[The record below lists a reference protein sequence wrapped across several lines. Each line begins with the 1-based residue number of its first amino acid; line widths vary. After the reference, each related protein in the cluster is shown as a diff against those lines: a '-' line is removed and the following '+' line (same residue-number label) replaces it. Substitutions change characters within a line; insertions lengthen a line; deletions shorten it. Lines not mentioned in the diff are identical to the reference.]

1 MKKKKSLWNIFLIP
15 ILIIVFVQGAVP
27 FLTLIFS
34 GIRSNMEN
42 AVIGLDSHTVENRKV
57 VLENDM
63 IEQWSSVYKESDSLS
78 SALTKVLSN
87 HQMDMQGFM
96 GSGKVQEEYLETVFY
111 DMVEVLQYNSTSG
124 IFLVLG
130 NDGDTD
136 SEGEYKGFWVRDS
149 DPQTKT
155 ASRTDLL
162 MERGSKVLSQN
173 MSISLDTSWH
183 TDFHFQGNGKRDA
196 DDFFYQPYITA
207 ENYVDSRTSMK
218 NLGYWSKS
226 FILEDFYKDN
236 HKMITYSAPLVYD
249 KTVYGVLGIEVGVN
263 DLTKFFQVK
272 DLDSDLNAGFA
283 LVVDHGNGNYEGIA
297 GEGALYDAVSRDGS
311 DFVLEEPVQENLRLV
326 QGAAIGK
333 QQIYGLVSNL
343 ELYSRNVPY
352 EDTQWALCGFVT
364 EDSVYG
370 LISDVY
376 ERILG
381 AILGSALMAVIL
393 VYFLVQYTTEP
404 VYHLVESVRGGVKG
418 IHGFQKSGIQEL
430 DELHKVIENL
440 TDAQMQTENQLL
452 EEKERYRIAVE
463 SSQDA
468 FFTYKCKEKLLEIVN
483 SKGNDG
489 VWDCGKHP
497 EFLDNDSIHPAD
509 KAKLVNAVKSS
520 DGVLDVD
527 FRLQHANG
535 EFQWVNLSGSITFD
549 ENKERSRVVGCIHNV
564 HQHKLLEQAQKRKQ
578 IYDSITSFYRL
589 GSGLEVVE
597 TLCRDDPEGVLVLL
611 EIQQF
616 SKIDERYGL
625 IFGDIILE
633 QFAGLLAKRFQEDGL
648 NGGIY
653 IRAGA
658 DQMLVWLPVCT
669 TGPVV
674 RSVQRLETDFGALT
688 DEKHLSLSLK
698 CGIAATGSRNSLSE
712 ALEQTKTA
720 LTAARHGKQEIIFY
734 EELSTEEKAC
744 AVDVAFAE
752 VASLERLKEM
762 TLSSIA
768 LNLFDRDG
776 DTSVVLDILALK
788 LQEKYHLTDIVITHF
803 NGEYMVNNLLYCW
816 KTWEK
821 KDGWDGMVHCSEK
834 QYQHFVETQE
844 MQQLLTSGESIRKEP
859 LIQPFTSGRN
869 DIVFHMTD
877 NGQYSGSI
885 VFRDIDQDVLEKKE
899 ECKCLEEISAII
911 QNRLNL
917 ERHDLSAK
925 AKSDFLARMSHE
937 IRTPMNG
944 IIGMT
949 EIALKDGQT
958 EERRIDCLRK
968 IEYSSEYLLGLIN
981 DILDMSKIESGKM
994 RLIEEKCNLMEMI
1007 QGLRPLLEAKLN
1019 ENNIQYIADIQLKN
1033 HWFLADSLRLNQVLV
1048 NLLGNALKYSKP
1060 DGHVWL
1066 TVRETE
1072 EEKGFSNLYFQV
1084 RDDGIGIAPENQQLI
1099 FRQFEQ
1105 ADNSDNA
1112 RKQGTGLGLAIS
1124 RRIVRMMDSDIKLES
1139 EPGKGSTFSFNVKL
1153 QPVSCE
1159 KTTVTSQ
1166 PEEIS
1171 FPGKRI
1177 LVVEDNELNME
1188 IICTILEGYKI
1199 LTEQAVNGKEAVYQM
1214 EKTAPGYYDMILMDI
1229 MMPEMDGLEAARA
1242 IRAMEREDCKTI
1254 PIYAMSANAFD
1265 EDVKRSLASGMNGH
1279 LSKPVNL
1286 QVLEKTLRKVLE
1298 RV

>member
-1 MKKKKSLWNIFLIP
+1 MKKKKSLLNIFLIP

-63 IEQWSSVYKESDSLS
+63 IEQWSSVNKESDNLS

-96 GSGKVQEEYLETVFY
+96 GSGRVQEEYLETVFY

-183 TDFHFQGNGKRDA
+183 TDFRFQGNGKRDA

-207 ENYVDSRTSMK
+207 ANYVDSRTSMA
-218 NLGYWSKS
+218 NLGYWSKP
-226 FILEDFYKDN
+226 FILEDFYMDN
-236 HKMITYSAPLVYD
+236 HKMITYSVPLVYG

-263 DLTKFFQVK
+263 DLTKYFPVK

-283 LVVDHGNGNYEGIA
+283 LVVDHGDGNYEGIA
-297 GEGALYDAVSRDGS
+297 GEGALYDAACRDGS
-311 DFVLEEPVQENLRLV
+311 DFVLAEPVQGNLRLV

-393 VYFLVQYTTEP
+393 VYFLVQYATEP

-418 IHGFQKSGIQEL
+418 IHGFQESGIQEL

-440 TDAQMQTENQLL
+440 TDTQMQTENQLL

-669 TGPVV
+669 TGPIV
-674 RSVQRLETDFGALT
+674 RSVQGLEKEFGALT

-698 CGIAATGSRNSLSE
+698 CGIAVTGSRNSLSE

-720 LTAARHGKQEIIFY
+720 LTAARHGKQEIMFY
-734 EELSTEEKAC
+734 EELSTVEKAC

-844 MQQLLTSGESIRKEP
+844 MQQLLTSGESIWKEP
-859 LIQPFTSGRN
+859 LIQPFASGRN

-1033 HWFLADSLRLNQVLV
+1033 HWFMADSLRLNQVLV
-1048 NLLGNALKYSKP
+1048 NLLGNALKYSRP

-1084 RDDGIGIAPENQQLI
+1084 RDDGIGIAPEKQQLI

-1105 ADNSDNA
+1105 ADNSENA

-1139 EPGKGSTFSFNVKL
+1139 EPGKGSSFSFNVKL
-1153 QPVSCE
+1153 QPVSGE

-1188 IICTILEGYKI
+1188 IICTILENYGIK
-1199 LTEQAVNGKEAVYQM
+1199 TEQAVNGKEAVRRM
-1214 EKTAPGYYDMILMDI
+1214 EESVPGYYDMIFMDI
-1229 MMPEMDGLEAARA
+1229 MMPEMDGLEATRT
-1242 IRAMEREDCKTI
+1242 IRNLDREDCKKI

-1286 QVLEKTLRKVLE
+1286 QVLEKTLQKVLG
-1298 RV
+1298 

>member
-15 ILIIVFVQGAVP
+15 ILIIVFVQGAIP

-78 SALTKVLSN
+78 SALTKVLSD

-183 TDFHFQGNGKRDA
+183 TDFRFQGNGKRAA

-207 ENYVDSRTSMK
+207 ENYVDSHTSME
-218 NLGYWSKS
+218 NLGYWSKP
-226 FILEDFYKDN
+226 FILEDFYMDN
-236 HKMITYSAPLVYD
+236 HKMITYSVPLVYD
-249 KTVYGVLGIEVGVN
+249 KIVYGVLGIEVGVN
-263 DLTKFFQVK
+263 DLAKYFPVK
-272 DLDSDLNAGFA
+272 DLDSNLNAGFA

-297 GEGALYDAVSRDGS
+297 GEGALYDAVSRDGR
-311 DFVLEEPVQENLRLV
+311 DFVLEEPEQGALRLA
-326 QGAAIGK
+326 QGATVGK
-333 QQIYGLVSNL
+333 QKIYGFVSNL

-440 TDAQMQTENQLL
+440 TDTQMQTENQLL

-669 TGPVV
+669 TGPIV
-674 RSVQRLETDFGALT
+674 RSVQGLEKEFGALT

-698 CGIAATGSRNSLSE
+698 CGIAVTGSRNSLSE

-720 LTAARHGKQEIIFY
+720 LTAARHGKQEIMFY
-734 EELSTEEKAC
+734 EELSTVEKAC

-844 MQQLLTSGESIRKEP
+844 MQQLLTSGESIWKEP
-859 LIQPFTSGRN
+859 LIQPFASGRN

-1033 HWFLADSLRLNQVLV
+1033 HWFMADSLRLNQVLV
-1048 NLLGNALKYSKP
+1048 NLLGNALKYSRP

-1084 RDDGIGIAPENQQLI
+1084 RDDGIGIAPEKQQLI

-1105 ADNSDNA
+1105 ADNSENA

-1139 EPGKGSTFSFNVKL
+1139 EPGKGSSFSFNVKL
-1153 QPVSCE
+1153 QPVSGE

-1188 IICTILEGYKI
+1188 IICTILENYGIK
-1199 LTEQAVNGKEAVYQM
+1199 TEQAVNGKEAVRRM
-1214 EKTAPGYYDMILMDI
+1214 EESVPGYYDMIFMDI
-1229 MMPEMDGLEAARA
+1229 MMPEMDGLEATRT
-1242 IRAMEREDCKTI
+1242 IRNLDREDCKKI

-1286 QVLEKTLRKVLE
+1286 QVLEKTLQKVLG
-1298 RV
+1298 

>member
-78 SALTKVLSN
+78 SALTKVLSD

-183 TDFHFQGNGKRDA
+183 TDFRFQGNGKRDA

-207 ENYVDSRTSMK
+207 ANYVDSRTSMA
-218 NLGYWSKS
+218 NLGYWSKP
-226 FILEDFYKDN
+226 FILEDFYMDN
-236 HKMITYSAPLVYD
+236 HKMITYSVPLVYG

-393 VYFLVQYTTEP
+393 VYFLVQYATEP

-418 IHGFQKSGIQEL
+418 IHGFQESGIQEL

-440 TDAQMQTENQLL
+440 TDTQMQTENQLL

-669 TGPVV
+669 TGPIV
-674 RSVQRLETDFGALT
+674 RSVQGLEKEFGALT

-698 CGIAATGSRNSLSE
+698 CGIAVTGSRNSLSE

-720 LTAARHGKQEIIFY
+720 LTAARHGKQEIMFY
-734 EELSTEEKAC
+734 EELSTVEKAC

-844 MQQLLTSGESIRKEP
+844 MQQLLTSGESIWKEP
-859 LIQPFTSGRN
+859 LIQPFASGRN

-885 VFRDIDQDVLEKKE
+885 VFQDIDQEVLEKKE

-968 IEYSSEYLLGLIN
+968 IEHSSEYLLGLIN

-1007 QGLRPLLEAKLN
+1007 QGLHPLLEAKLN

-1033 HWFLADSLRLNQVLV
+1033 HWFMADSLRLNQVLV
-1048 NLLGNALKYSKP
+1048 NLLGNALKYSRP

-1084 RDDGIGIAPENQQLI
+1084 RDDGIGIAPEKQQLI

-1105 ADNSDNA
+1105 ADNSENA

-1139 EPGKGSTFSFNVKL
+1139 EPGKGSSFSFNVKL
-1153 QPVSCE
+1153 QPVSGE

-1188 IICTILEGYKI
+1188 IICTILENYGIK
-1199 LTEQAVNGKEAVYQM
+1199 TEQAVNGKEAVRRM
-1214 EKTAPGYYDMILMDI
+1214 EESVPGYYDMIFMDI
-1229 MMPEMDGLEAARA
+1229 MMPEMDGLEATRT
-1242 IRAMEREDCKTI
+1242 IRNLDREDCKKI

-1286 QVLEKTLRKVLE
+1286 QVLEKTLQKVLG
-1298 RV
+1298 

>member
-27 FLTLIFS
+27 FLSLIFS

-96 GSGKVQEEYLETVFY
+96 GSGRVQEEYLETVFY

-218 NLGYWSKS
+218 NLGYWSKP

-393 VYFLVQYTTEP
+393 VYFLVQYATEP

-418 IHGFQKSGIQEL
+418 IHGFQESGIQEL

-440 TDAQMQTENQLL
+440 TDTQMQTENQLL

-669 TGPVV
+669 TGPIV
-674 RSVQRLETDFGALT
+674 RSVQGLEKEFGALT

-698 CGIAATGSRNSLSE
+698 CGIAVTGSRNSLSE

-720 LTAARHGKQEIIFY
+720 LTAARHGKQEIMFY
-734 EELSTEEKAC
+734 EELSTVEKAC

-844 MQQLLTSGESIRKEP
+844 MQQLLTSGESIWKEP
-859 LIQPFTSGRN
+859 LIQPFASGRN

-885 VFRDIDQDVLEKKE
+885 VFRDIDQEVLEKKE

-1033 HWFLADSLRLNQVLV
+1033 HWFMADSLRLNQVLV
-1048 NLLGNALKYSKP
+1048 NLLGNALKYSRP

-1084 RDDGIGIAPENQQLI
+1084 RDDGIGIAPEKQQLI

-1105 ADNSDNA
+1105 ADNSENA

-1139 EPGKGSTFSFNVKL
+1139 EPGKGSSFSFNVKL
-1153 QPVSCE
+1153 QPVSGE

-1188 IICTILEGYKI
+1188 IICTILENYGIK
-1199 LTEQAVNGKEAVYQM
+1199 TEQAVNGKEAVRRM
-1214 EKTAPGYYDMILMDI
+1214 EESVPGYYDMIFMDI
-1229 MMPEMDGLEAARA
+1229 MMPEMDGLEATRT
-1242 IRAMEREDCKTI
+1242 IRNLDREDCKKI

-1286 QVLEKTLRKVLE
+1286 QVLEKTLQKVLG
-1298 RV
+1298 

>member
-218 NLGYWSKS
+218 NLGYWSKP
-226 FILEDFYKDN
+226 FILEEFYKDN

-263 DLTKFFQVK
+263 DLTKFFPVK

-393 VYFLVQYTTEP
+393 VYFLVQYATEP

-418 IHGFQKSGIQEL
+418 IHGFQESGIQEL

-440 TDAQMQTENQLL
+440 TDTQMQTENQLL

-669 TGPVV
+669 TGPIV
-674 RSVQRLETDFGALT
+674 RSVQGLEKDFGALT

-698 CGIAATGSRNSLSE
+698 CGIAVTGSRNSLSE

-844 MQQLLTSGESIRKEP
+844 MQQLLTSGESIWKEP
-859 LIQPFTSGRN
+859 LIQPFASGRN

-885 VFRDIDQDVLEKKE
+885 VFQDIDQDVLEKKE

-1033 HWFLADSLRLNQVLV
+1033 HWFMADSLRLNQVLV
-1048 NLLGNALKYSKP
+1048 NLLGNALKYSRP

-1084 RDDGIGIAPENQQLI
+1084 RDDGIGIAPEKQQLI

-1105 ADNSDNA
+1105 ADNSENA

-1139 EPGKGSTFSFNVKL
+1139 EPGKGSSFSFNVKL
-1153 QPVSCE
+1153 QPVSGE

-1188 IICTILEGYKI
+1188 IICTILENYGIK
-1199 LTEQAVNGKEAVYQM
+1199 TEQAVNGKEAVRRM
-1214 EKTAPGYYDMILMDI
+1214 EESVPGYYDMIFMDI
-1229 MMPEMDGLEAARA
+1229 MMPEMDGLEATRT
-1242 IRAMEREDCKTI
+1242 IRNLDREDCKKI

-1286 QVLEKTLRKVLE
+1286 QVLEKTLQKVLG
-1298 RV
+1298 

>member
-78 SALTKVLSN
+78 SALTKVLSD

-218 NLGYWSKS
+218 NLGYWSKP

-393 VYFLVQYTTEP
+393 VYFLVQYATEP

-418 IHGFQKSGIQEL
+418 IHGFQESGIQEL

-440 TDAQMQTENQLL
+440 TDTQMQTENQLL

-674 RSVQRLETDFGALT
+674 RSVQRLEKEFGALT
-688 DEKHLSLSLK
+688 DEKYLSLSLK

-844 MQQLLTSGESIRKEP
+844 MQQLLTSGESIWKEP
-859 LIQPFTSGRN
+859 LIQPFASGRN

-1033 HWFLADSLRLNQVLV
+1033 HWFMADSLRLNQVLV
-1048 NLLGNALKYSKP
+1048 NLLGNALKYSRP

-1084 RDDGIGIAPENQQLI
+1084 RDDGIGIAPEKQQLI

-1105 ADNSDNA
+1105 ADNSENA

-1139 EPGKGSTFSFNVKL
+1139 EPGKGSSFSFNVKL
-1153 QPVSCE
+1153 QPVSGE

-1188 IICTILEGYKI
+1188 IICTILENYGIK
-1199 LTEQAVNGKEAVYQM
+1199 TEQAVNGKEAVRRM
-1214 EKTAPGYYDMILMDI
+1214 EESVPGYYDMIFMDI
-1229 MMPEMDGLEAARA
+1229 MMPEMDGLEATRT
-1242 IRAMEREDCKTI
+1242 IRNLDREDCKKI

-1286 QVLEKTLRKVLE
+1286 QVLEKTLQKVLG
-1298 RV
+1298 

>member
-96 GSGKVQEEYLETVFY
+96 GSGRVQEEYLETVFY

-218 NLGYWSKS
+218 NLGYWSKP

-263 DLTKFFQVK
+263 DLTKFFPVK

-283 LVVDHGNGNYEGIA
+283 LVVDHGDGNYEGIA
-297 GEGALYDAVSRDGS
+297 GEGALYDAASRDGS
-311 DFVLEEPVQENLRLV
+311 DFVLAEPVQGNLRLV

-333 QQIYGLVSNL
+333 QKIYGLVSNL

-393 VYFLVQYTTEP
+393 VYFLVQYATEP

-418 IHGFQKSGIQEL
+418 IHGFQESGIQEL

-440 TDAQMQTENQLL
+440 TDTQMQTENQLL

-669 TGPVV
+669 TGPIV
-674 RSVQRLETDFGALT
+674 RSVQGLEKEFGALT

-698 CGIAATGSRNSLSE
+698 CGIAVTGSRNSLSE

-859 LIQPFTSGRN
+859 LIQPFASGRN

-885 VFRDIDQDVLEKKE
+885 VFQDIDQDVLEKKE

-968 IEYSSEYLLGLIN
+968 IEHSSEYLLGLIN

-1033 HWFLADSLRLNQVLV
+1033 HWFMADSLRLNQVLV
-1048 NLLGNALKYSKP
+1048 NLLGNALKYSRP

-1084 RDDGIGIAPENQQLI
+1084 RDDGIGIAPEKQQLI

-1105 ADNSDNA
+1105 ADNSENA

-1139 EPGKGSTFSFNVKL
+1139 EPGKGSSFSFNVKL
-1153 QPVSCE
+1153 QPVSGE

-1188 IICTILEGYKI
+1188 IICTILENYGIK
-1199 LTEQAVNGKEAVYQM
+1199 TEQAVNGKEAVRRM
-1214 EKTAPGYYDMILMDI
+1214 EESVPGYYDMIFMDI
-1229 MMPEMDGLEAARA
+1229 MMPEMDGLEATRT
-1242 IRAMEREDCKTI
+1242 IRNLDREDCKKI

-1286 QVLEKTLRKVLE
+1286 QVLEKTLQKVLG
-1298 RV
+1298 

>member
-78 SALTKVLSN
+78 SALTKVLSD

-183 TDFHFQGNGKRDA
+183 TDFRFQGNGKRAA

-207 ENYVDSRTSMK
+207 ENYVDSHTSME
-218 NLGYWSKS
+218 NLGYWSKP
-226 FILEDFYKDN
+226 FILEDFYMDN
-236 HKMITYSAPLVYD
+236 HKMITYSVPLVYD

-263 DLTKFFQVK
+263 DLAKYFPVK
-272 DLDSDLNAGFA
+272 DLDSNLNAGFA

-297 GEGALYDAVSRDGS
+297 GEGALYDAVSRDGR
-311 DFVLEEPVQENLRLV
+311 DFVLEEPEQGALRLA
-326 QGAAIGK
+326 QGATVGK
-333 QQIYGLVSNL
+333 QKIYGFVSNL

-393 VYFLVQYTTEP
+393 VYFLVQYATEP

-418 IHGFQKSGIQEL
+418 IHGFQESGIQEL

-440 TDAQMQTENQLL
+440 TDTQMQTENQLL

-468 FFTYKCKEKLLEIVN
+468 FFTYQCKEKLLEIVN

-549 ENKERSRVVGCIHNV
+549 ANKERSRIVGCIHNV

-597 TLCRDDPEGVLVLL
+597 ALCRDDPEGVLVLL

-669 TGPVV
+669 TGPIV
-674 RSVQRLETDFGALT
+674 RSVQRLEKDFGALT
-688 DEKHLSLSLK
+688 DEKYLSLSLK
-698 CGIAATGSRNSLSE
+698 CGIAVTGSRNSLSE

-788 LQEKYHLTDIVITHF
+788 LQEKYHLADIVITHF
-803 NGEYMVNNLLYCW
+803 NEEYMVNNLLYGW
-816 KTWEK
+816 KSWEK
-821 KDGWDGMVHCSEK
+821 KDDWDGMVHCSEK

-859 LIQPFTSGRN
+859 LIQPFASGKN

-937 IRTPMNG
+937 ISTPMNG

-968 IEYSSEYLLGLIN
+968 IEHSSEYLLGLIN

-1007 QGLRPLLEAKLN
+1007 QGLHPLLEAKLN

-1033 HWFLADSLRLNQVLV
+1033 HWFMADSLRLNQVLV

-1072 EEKGFSNLYFQV
+1072 EENGFSNLYFQV
-1084 RDDGIGIAPENQQLI
+1084 RDDGIGIAPEKQQLI

-1105 ADNSDNA
+1105 ADNSENA

-1139 EPGKGSTFSFNVKL
+1139 EPGKGSSFSFCVKL
-1153 QPVSCE
+1153 QPVSGE

-1188 IICTILEGYKI
+1188 IICTILENYGI
-1199 LTEQAVNGKEAVYQM
+1199 ETEQAVNGEEAVRRM
-1214 EKTAPGYYDMILMDI
+1214 EESVPGYYDMIFMDI
-1229 MMPEMDGLEAARA
+1229 MMPEMDGLEATRT
-1242 IRAMEREDCKTI
+1242 IRNLDREDCKKI

-1286 QVLEKTLRKVLE
+1286 QVLEKTLWEVLG
-1298 RV
+1298 

>member
-27 FLTLIFS
+27 FLSLIFS

-96 GSGKVQEEYLETVFY
+96 GSGRVQEEYLETVFY

-218 NLGYWSKS
+218 NLGYWSKP

-393 VYFLVQYTTEP
+393 VYFLVQYATEP

-418 IHGFQKSGIQEL
+418 IHGFQESGIQEL

-440 TDAQMQTENQLL
+440 TDTQMQTENQLL

-658 DQMLVWLPVCT
+658 DQMLVWLPLCT
-669 TGPVV
+669 TGPIV
-674 RSVQRLETDFGALT
+674 RSVQGLEKEFGALT

-698 CGIAATGSRNSLSE
+698 CGIAVTGSRNSLSE

-844 MQQLLTSGESIRKEP
+844 MQQLLTSGESIWKEP
-859 LIQPFTSGRN
+859 LIQPFASGRN

-1033 HWFLADSLRLNQVLV
+1033 HWFMADSLRLNQVLV
-1048 NLLGNALKYSKP
+1048 NLLGNALKYSRP

-1084 RDDGIGIAPENQQLI
+1084 RDDGIGIAPEKQQLI

-1105 ADNSDNA
+1105 ADNSENA

-1139 EPGKGSTFSFNVKL
+1139 EPGKGSSFSFNVKL
-1153 QPVSCE
+1153 QPVSGE

-1188 IICTILEGYKI
+1188 IICTILENYGIK
-1199 LTEQAVNGKEAVYQM
+1199 TEQAVNGKEAVRRM
-1214 EKTAPGYYDMILMDI
+1214 EESVPGYYDMIFMDI
-1229 MMPEMDGLEAARA
+1229 MMPEMDGLEATRT
-1242 IRAMEREDCKTI
+1242 IRNLDREDCKKI

-1286 QVLEKTLRKVLE
+1286 QVLEKTLQKVLG
-1298 RV
+1298 